1 MKRRSR
7 PVLSLRR
14 GILLS
19 VAGLAVMAAPAVGID
34 APPSASVTPPSPTD
48 ATSVT
53 LSWAPST
60 ADPGSTITGYAI
72 DAVTDPNAPPNNP
85 VPVDAATTSAVIATP
100 TVGLYYLRVQAVQ
113 DIGPA
118 SPYSIVSVI
127 VDRQAPTI
135 STSFVGTPVPG
146 AGSVSWFKGPLTIDV
161 TCADD
166 NALPGGACPTAIT
179 ANTDGKSQIVTTPP
193 VTDIAGKQATATTP
207 AFNLDGTPPT
217 KPAPTS
223 TGALV
228 PDQPTLSWLPSSDAF
243 SGVDHYDVQWQEDE
257 TFTSNGWKTLD
268 TVPHAGG
275 PGEFKSKPADWA
287 DGPLPINT
295 LLRWRVVAVDAV
307 GNRIA
312 SSATGLELTIDPTV
326 PPAPEIT
333 GGPSA
338 PTRDNSPTFSWQGDG
353 AKFRW
358 SLTLAGSATPIRGD
372 VGTATSATLPNLD
385 DGTYVLHVT
394 QFTAAQRESAE
405 ATRAFTIDTTPPA
418 APTILTRPTFPA
430 IAAAPTFTWD
440 SEPGAY
446 SRWTILDSA
455 GNLVVGPIDSPV
467 NTAQLPPLAEGPYTF
482 QVLQIDAAGNVSA
495 VTSEGFTV
503 LAPLAPAPAP
513 TSGRTALLAAL
524 PKQNALRLRPKAGT
538 ILPTLRPVLRWKR
551 GPRGTKLYNLQ
562 IFKVTQKKA
571 GAKPKVTKVLSQ
583 FPRGLQYRP
592 PKKHLEAGTCYV
604 WRVWPYTGT
613 AFTSRPV
620 GVSNFCVAGKSVL
633 RKKALRVAALR
644 RARHR

>member
-1 MKRRSR
+1 MKRVR
-7 PVLSLRR
+7 LLRR
-14 GILLS
+14 LLFGLVPASVGLIL
-19 VAGLAVMAAPAVGID
+19 AGPAAAID
-34 APPSASVTPPSPTD
+34 APPGAGVTPLSPTD
-48 ATSVT
+48 AQSVT
-53 LSWAPST
+53 LSWGAATPD
-60 ADPGSTITGYAI
+60 AGSTITGYAI

-100 TVGLYYLRVQAVQ
+100 TVGLYYLRVQALQ

-179 ANTDGKSQIVTTPP
+179 AGTDGKNQTVTTPP
-193 VTDIAGKQATATTP
+193 VTDIAGKQATWTTP

-217 KPAPTS
+217 KPGPT
-223 TGALV
+223 GPGPLV
-228 PDQPTLSWLPSSDAF
+228 PDQPTFKWLPSTDAF
-243 SGVDHYDVQWQEDE
+243 SGVDHYEVQYQVQDDQ
-257 TFTSNGWKTLD
+257 FSDSGWKTID
-268 TVPHAGG
+268 TVKDVGG
-275 PGEFKSKPADWA
+275 QGEYKSAPSDRSGG
-287 DGPLPINT
+287 DLPINT
-295 LLRWRVVAVDAV
+295 LLAWRVVAFDNV

-312 SSATGLELTIDPTV
+312 SKNSGLDLTIDPTV

-333 GGPSA
+333 SGPSA
-338 PTRDNSPTFSWQGDG
+338 PTRDNSPTFTWQGDG

-358 SLTLAGSATPIRGD
+358 SLTLAGSATPLRGNA
-372 VGTATSATLPNLD
+372 GAETSTTLANLD

-405 ATRAFTIDTTPPA
+405 ATRSFTIDTTPPA

-446 SRWTILDSA
+446 SRWTILDAA

-467 NTAQLPPLAEGPYTF
+467 DTAQLPPLAEGPYTF
-482 QVLQIDAAGNVSA
+482 QVLQIDAAGNVSP
-495 VTSEGFTV
+495 VTAEGFTV